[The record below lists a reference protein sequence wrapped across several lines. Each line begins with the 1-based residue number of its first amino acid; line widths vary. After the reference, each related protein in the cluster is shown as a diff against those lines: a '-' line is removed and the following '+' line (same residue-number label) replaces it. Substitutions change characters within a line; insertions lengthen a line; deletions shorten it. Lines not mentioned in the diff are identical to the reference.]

1 MQNLFIGKGNLA
13 DSPELKHLPGG
24 RNGTFVVAKM
34 RVMFGRYGEN
44 KETGEIEQVGGFWR
58 EVEIYGAKAEACAR
72 HLRRGARVLVI
83 GEEREFTAKD
93 EVGNEVQ
100 VMKVVADDVALQ
112 LSRIESIVFTQR
124 QVHEPA

>member
-34 RVMFGRYGEN
+34 RVMFGRYGSNEA
-44 KETGEIEQVGGFWR
+44 GEFM
-58 EVEIYGAKAEACAR
+58 A
-72 HLRRGARVLVI
+72 
-83 GEEREFTAKD
+83 TD
-93 EVGNEVQ
+93 EHGNEVQ

-112 LSRIESIVFTQR
+112 LSRIESITFTPSK
-124 QVHEPA
+124 VYEPA